1 MSPSE
6 DDCPF
11 TTACRA
17 TTRAE
22 FVDAL
27 NQLRQ
32 SRGLSYKRVSDNAGE
47 RMLPKSTA
55 HALCTIRFPK
65 REDQLRAF
73 LIGCGEDVARLDGWV
88 EQWQRLRFRQPRRY
102 RPINGARDDVW
113 TALDPHEK

>member
-1 MSPSE
+1 MSLSE

-11 TTACRA
+11 ATACRA

-27 NQLRQ
+27 NQLRL
-32 SRGLSYKRVSDNAGE
+32 SRGLSYKRVSNNAGE
-47 RMLPKSTA
+47 LTLPKSTA

-73 LIGCGEDVARLDGWV
+73 LTGCGEEEMRLDGWV
-88 EQWQRLRFRQPRRY
+88 EQWQRLRFH
-102 RPINGARDDVW
+102 RPQDGGADERS
-113 TALDPHEK
+113 A

>member
-1 MSPSE
+1 MSLSE

-11 TTACRA
+11 ATACRA

-27 NQLRQ
+27 NRLRL
-32 SRGLSYKRVSDNAGE
+32 SRGLSYKRVSNNAGE
-47 RMLPKSTA
+47 LTLPKSTA

-73 LIGCGEDVARLDGWV
+73 LTGCGEDEVRFDGWV
-88 EQWQRLRFRQPRRY
+88 EQWQRLRLRCPQ
-102 RPINGARDDVW
+102 DD
-113 TALDPHEK
+113 DPGQRSA

>member
-1 MSPSE
+1 MSLSE

-11 TTACRA
+11 ATACRA

-27 NQLRQ
+27 NQLRL
-32 SRGLSYKRVSDNAGE
+32 SRGLSYQRVSNNAGE
-47 RMLPKSTA
+47 LTLPKSTA

-73 LIGCGEDVARLDGWV
+73 LTGCGEEEMRLDGWV
-88 EQWQRLRFRQPRRY
+88 EQWQRLRFH
-102 RPINGARDDVW
+102 RPQAGGADERS
-113 TALDPHEK
+113 A